1 MAKTILTFVLVVFLH
16 SLVGCYEV
24 DSGQSQ
30 LLSPKL
36 KATPKEALLTGAG
49 EADVIE
55 QVALN
60 RQAYRNSLESLIAH
74 YRITG
79 NNMMLKWAENELNQ
93 FGKIPKYNY
102 IIEAG
107 TARPD
112 LKASTSITEANYIY
126 ADAVRLEKKAKR
138 LLLISDENLLRVAL
152 GRYNELIKKYPSSD
166 KIDNA
171 AYRAAGIYE
180 HFKDYTIA
188 LLYYQRAYQWEPR
201 TTQPARFRAARILDQ
216 HMSRKAE
223 ALELYKEA
231 IKQENL
237 SEDNKEYAKRR
248 IASITKRNKEI
259 EGAK

>member
-1 MAKTILTFVLVVFLH
+1 M
-16 SLVGCYEV
+16 
-24 DSGQSQ
+24 
-30 LLSPKL
+30 
-36 KATPKEALLTGAG
+36 LTGAG

>member
-16 SLVGCYEV
+16 TLAGCYEV

-30 LLSPKL
+30 LLSSKF
-36 KATPKEALLTGAG
+36 KTTPKEVLQTGAG

-74 YRITG
+74 YSMTG

-93 FGKIPKYNY
+93 FDRMPKYNY

-107 TARPD
+107 TARPG
-112 LKASTSITEANYIY
+112 LKASTSITEANYLY
-126 ADAVRLEKKAKR
+126 ADAVRLENKAR
-138 LLLISDENLLRVAL
+138 GLLIVVDENLLRVVL

-188 LLYYQRAYQWEPR
+188 LLYYQRAYQWEPQ

-237 SEDNKEYAKRR
+237 SEDNKEYVKRR
-248 IASITKRNKEI
+248 IASITKKNKTI
-259 EGAK
+259 ENTK